1 MNDPSA
7 QHSDD
12 LVEADRRI
20 AISTRKIADQ
30 LALIGRMEMGGDDP
44 VVLIRA
50 LDQMR
55 ESLRGW
61 QTRRREILLRRTFA
75 RGA

>member
-7 QHSDD
+7 QQSDD
-12 LVEADRRI
+12 LIEADRRI

-30 LALIGRMEMGGDDP
+30 LALIERMEMGGDDP

-55 ESLRGW
+55 ESLRRW
-61 QTRRREILLRRTFA
+61 QTDRSQILLRRELEREA
-75 RGA
+75 